1 MTSRLTDVPNR
12 PQLPSVRA
20 CDVEDAAYVLDVREQ
35 DEWEAGHPP
44 GARHVPM
51 MTIPGR
57 LDELPRDETM
67 VVLCRHGHRSAQ
79 VVNYLAGQGFDV
91 VNMDGGIVE
100 WVAAG
105 RPIVTDD
112 GRDPYIA

>member
-1 MTSRLTDVPNR
+1 MSAADVP
-12 PQLPSVRA
+12 
-20 CDVEDAAYVLDVREQ
+20 DDAYILDVREH

-44 GARHVPM
+44 GAHHVPM

-57 LDELPRDETM
+57 LAELPGDETI

-79 VVNYLAGQGFDV
+79 VVNYLIGQGHTDV
-91 VNMDGGIVE
+91 VNLDGGIVE

-105 RPIVTDD
+105 RPIVADT
-112 GRDPYIA
+112 GHDPYIA

>member
-1 MTSRLTDVPNR
+1 VFRRSR
-12 PQLPSVRA
+12 LPSVRA
-20 CDVEDAAYVLDVREQ
+20 EDVADGAYVLDVREH

-44 GARHVPM
+44 GAHHVPM

-57 LDELPRDETM
+57 LDELPRDETI

-79 VVNYLAGQGFDV
+79 VVGYLAARGFADV
-91 VNMDGGIVE
+91 VNLDGGIVE

-105 RPIVTDD
+105 KPIVTDD

>member
-1 MTSRLTDVPNR
+1 MDV
-12 PQLPSVRA
+12 A
-20 CDVEDAAYVLDVREQ
+20 DGAFILDVREP
-35 DEWEAGHPP
+35 DEWAAGHAS
-44 GARHVPM
+44 GAHHVPM
-51 MTIPGR
+51 MALPGH
-57 LDELPRDETM
+57 LAELPSDETI

-79 VVNYLAGQGFDV
+79 VVNYLLTQGYTNA
-91 VNMDGGIVE
+91 VNLDGGIVE

>member
-1 MTSRLTDVPNR
+1 MG
-12 PQLPSVRA
+12 
-20 CDVEDAAYVLDVREQ
+20 
-35 DEWEAGHPP
+35 EWEAGHPP
-44 GARHVPM
+44 TAHHIPM
-51 MTIPGR
+51 MTLPGR
-57 LDELPRDETM
+57 LEELPSDQTI

-79 VVNYLAGQGFDV
+79 VVNYLIAHGYDNA
-91 VNMDGGIVE
+91 VNLDGGIVD